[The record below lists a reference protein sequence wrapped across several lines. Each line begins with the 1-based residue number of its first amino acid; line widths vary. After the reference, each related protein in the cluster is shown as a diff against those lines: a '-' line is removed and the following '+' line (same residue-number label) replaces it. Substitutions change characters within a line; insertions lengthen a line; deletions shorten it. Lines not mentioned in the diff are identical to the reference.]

1 MIPALANNSTKKIR
15 EVKRRGPGLQN
26 RIKNPPP
33 MIPAAMATILYIPV
47 ETVILMI
54 KEQAKHVQ
62 CLQVLQMIRH
72 ILSFHLLLFLRKT
85 RGVIFSVRS
94 KF

>member
-1 MIPALANNSTKKIR
+1 
-15 EVKRRGPGLQN
+15 
-26 RIKNPPP
+26 